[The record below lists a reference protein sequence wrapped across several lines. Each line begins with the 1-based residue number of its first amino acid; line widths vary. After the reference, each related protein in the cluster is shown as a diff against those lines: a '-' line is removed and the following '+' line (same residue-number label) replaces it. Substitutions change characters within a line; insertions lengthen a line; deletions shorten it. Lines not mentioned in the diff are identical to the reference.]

1 MTKIKHIVISGG
13 GPSGLFTY
21 GAARHLSKKEFWK
34 LDDIESIYGCS
45 IGSFIG
51 IVISLGYD
59 WDWLDDYFIKR
70 PWNKLAY
77 LNALSFIEA
86 FNQKG
91 LFGEKIIEDA
101 LLPLLTAKD
110 IESSITLKELYE
122 FNGIDIHMY
131 TTNINSDHIS
141 KIDMSHIT
149 HPELPLLKAL
159 YRSMA
164 YPFLFKPICDN
175 EDNCFIDGG
184 LLNNYPLNDCINQKK
199 CNTDEI
205 LAFKNIWITEKIKI
219 NEDSTM
225 IDFLIL
231 LMKKMQ
237 NEINTESQQD
247 IIKNTVL
254 CYIENLSDIS
264 DWIEAFSSEEMR
276 IKYIEK
282 GEEQAK
288 TFLSQILNYDK

>member
-1 MTKIKHIVISGG
+1 MTKVKHIVISGG

-21 GAARHLSKKEFWK
+21 GAARYLSKKEFWN
-34 LDDIESIYGCS
+34 LHDIESIYGCS
-45 IGSFIG
+45 IGSFVG
-51 IVISLGYD
+51 VVISLGYD

-70 PWNKLAY
+70 PWNKIAS

-110 IESSITLKELYE
+110 IKSSITMKELYE

-131 TTNINSDHIS
+131 TTNINSEHIS
-141 KIDMSHIT
+141 KIDMSHTT

-164 YPFLFKPICDN
+164 YPFLFKPVCDN

-205 LAFKNIWITEKIKI
+205 LAFKNIWKNDI
-219 NEDSTM
+219 NDYVNENSSLL
-225 IDFLIL
+225 DFMVILI
-231 LMKKMQ
+231 KKMQ
-237 NEINTESQQD
+237 ASIDTESKQEHT
-247 IIKNTVL
+247 KYTVNCL
-254 CYIENLSDIS
+254 LDELSGFNNWYKALHNEEYRKFIIENGYS
-264 DWIEAFSSEEMR
+264 
-276 IKYIEK
+276 
-282 GEEQAK
+282 QAEI
-288 TFLSQILNYDK
+288 FLSYVSNIT